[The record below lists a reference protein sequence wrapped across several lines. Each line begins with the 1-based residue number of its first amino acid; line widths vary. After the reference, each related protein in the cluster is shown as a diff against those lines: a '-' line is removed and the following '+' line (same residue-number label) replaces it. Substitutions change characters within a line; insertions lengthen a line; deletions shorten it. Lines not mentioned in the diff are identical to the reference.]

1 MYDLKGWDQMTTTP
15 PTPSLHN
22 YTNFKKRLLLMSDME
37 RTLQGPS
44 VNWDAAVADEA
55 FGQSLKI

>member
-1 MYDLKGWDQMTTTP
+1 MTTTP
-15 PTPSLHN
+15 PTPSPDN
-22 YTNFKKRLLLMSDME
+22 YTRFKKRLLLMSDME

-44 VNWDAAVADEA
+44 VNWDAADEA